1 MNHAMNQNE
10 IESQL
15 IHFPTWSL
23 ENEKLTKRLKMKDF
37 REAMSFLVKLSYEAE
52 QRDHHPEIFNCYN
65 RIDIALNTHSAGGK
79 VTMKDFDLAAAI
91 DAISC

>member
-23 ENEKLTKRLKMKDF
+23 ENEKLTKGFKMKDF

-79 VTMKDFDLAAAI
+79 VTMKDFELATAI

>member
-1 MNHAMNQNE
+1 MNQNE
-10 IESQL
+10 IESKL
-15 IHFPTWSL
+15 IRFPTWSL
-23 ENEKLTKRLKMKDF
+23 ENEKLTKVLKMKDF

-79 VTMKDFDLAAAI
+79 VTMKDFELATAI

>member
-10 IESQL
+10 IESKL
-15 IHFPTWSL
+15 IHFPTWSF
-23 ENEKLTKRLKMKDF
+23 ENEKLTKGLKVKDF

-52 QRDHHPEIFNCYN
+52 QRDHHPEILICYN
-65 RIDIALNTHSAGGK
+65 RIKIALNTHSAGGK
-79 VTMKDFDLAAAI
+79 VTMKDFELAAAI

>member
-15 IHFPTWSL
+15 IHFPTWRL
-23 ENEKLTKRLKMKDF
+23 ENEKLTKSLKMKDF
-37 REAMSFLVKLSYEAE
+37 REAMAFLVKLSYEAE

-65 RIDIALNTHSAGGK
+65 RIEIALNTHSVGGK
-79 VTMKDFDLAAAI
+79 VTMKDFELAAAI

>member
-23 ENEKLTKRLKMKDF
+23 ENEKLTKGLKMKDF

-65 RIDIALNTHSAGGK
+65 RIEIALNTHSAGGK
-79 VTMKDFDLAAAI
+79 VTKKDFELAAAI

>member
-1 MNHAMNQNE
+1 MNQNE

-23 ENEKLTKRLKMKDF
+23 ENEKLTKVLKMKDF

-65 RIDIALNTHSAGGK
+65 RIEIALNTHSAGGK